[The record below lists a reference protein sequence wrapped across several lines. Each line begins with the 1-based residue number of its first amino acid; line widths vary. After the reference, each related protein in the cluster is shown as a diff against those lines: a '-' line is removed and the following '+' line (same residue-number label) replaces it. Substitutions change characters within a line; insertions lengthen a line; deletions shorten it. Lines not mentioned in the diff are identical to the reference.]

1 MMTSGSFSSRLCFPV
16 RTEPAQ
22 RGFVLLSVLL
32 IAVLYF
38 GLIELILSDGAQRL
52 REAQRFRAVITAN
65 ILAENAA
72 ELATAGMIG
81 LSEKEA
87 AAENES
93 GSMSGSYRRIGKN
106 SFVVEAV
113 GSSVGTN
120 NAKRTVTIEGEIHAS
135 SVRIH
140 RTRHGQ

>member
-1 MMTSGSFSSRLCFPV
+1 MKGSSSSRSCFPV
-16 RTEPAQ
+16 RAEHPQ

-38 GLIELILSDGAQRL
+38 GLIELLLSDGSQRL
-52 REAQRFRAVITAN
+52 REAQRFRSVITAN

-72 ELATAGMIG
+72 ELATAGMVG
-81 LSEKEA
+81 LSENEA
-87 AAENES
+87 SAELEE
-93 GSMSGSYRRIGKN
+93 GSMSGTYRRVGEN
-106 SFVVEAV
+106 GFVVEAF
-113 GSSVGTN
+113 GSSIGTN
-120 NAKRTVTIEGEIHAS
+120 NTKRTVTIEGEIHAA